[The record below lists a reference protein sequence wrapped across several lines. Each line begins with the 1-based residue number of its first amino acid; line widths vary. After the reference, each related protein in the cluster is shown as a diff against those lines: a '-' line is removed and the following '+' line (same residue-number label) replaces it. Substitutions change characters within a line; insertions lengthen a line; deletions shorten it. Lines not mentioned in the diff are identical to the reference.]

1 MPRHG
6 AQDGVVGFA
15 RKRDGEF
22 LAAQTYSGLTL
33 DEEPVDLGSVTVFK
47 TSKLSGQKAIEG
59 IGDHGHDH
67 VKVHLHQ
74 DGRR

>member
-6 AQDGVVGFA
+6 AQNGVVHSA
-15 RKRDGEF
+15 REYDGEF
-22 LAAQTYSGLTL
+22 LAAQTYSGLTP
-33 DEEPVDLGSVTVFK
+33 DEEPVDLVSVTVFK
-47 TSKLSGQKAIEG
+47 APQLSGQQAIEG